1 MKIGPL
7 QGDPD
12 PDAAQDLGRAV
23 LQRPRPDHL
32 GMRIWAIIPTPW
44 DDQVEEIECG
54 AAITWK
60 RRFTVK
66 ARCLFEGTGEDLM
79 TAHQIA
85 SDVRSRIEKALLLM
99 KWDVSTPDEY
109 VSRGIL
115 SENIRGQV
123 VQAGGPPDAYDFH
136 IKIRFEVLTTEGLG
150 VL

>member
-12 PDAAQDLGRAV
+12 PDVARISVELYFNDPDQTITGSGLGNN
-23 LQRPRPDHL
+23 PD
-32 GMRIWAIIPTPW
+32 PW
-44 DDQVEEIECG
+44 DDQVEDIECG

-60 RRFTVK
+60 RRFTLK

-85 SDVRSRIEKALLLM
+85 SDVRSRIEKTLLLI
-99 KWDVSTPDEY
+99 KWDVASADEY
-109 VSRGIL
+109 VSRGVL

-136 IKIRFEVLTTEGLG
+136 IKIRFEVLTTESIG
-150 VL
+150 VR